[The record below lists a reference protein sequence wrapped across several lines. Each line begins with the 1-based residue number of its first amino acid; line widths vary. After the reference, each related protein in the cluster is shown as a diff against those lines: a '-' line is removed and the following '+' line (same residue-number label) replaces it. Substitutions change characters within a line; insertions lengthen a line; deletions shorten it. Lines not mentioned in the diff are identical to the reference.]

1 MLELQSDCDNMY
13 KCNDH
18 LNDSHKL
25 ANKCYHIHYGTA
37 HNRRAVRKKIAKQ
50 NDNEYETCKR
60 SLTFQTKS
68 TLYR

>member
-1 MLELQSDCDNMY
+1 MLELQADCDNMY

-25 ANKCYHIHYGTA
+25 ANKCYHIHYGTVSNPTA
-37 HNRRAVRKKIAKQ
+37 EKKITKQ
-50 NDNEYETCKR
+50 NDNECETCKR

-68 TLYR
+68 TLYQ